1 MESEVK
7 EQLIARV
14 ERALESIRPFLEA
27 DGGNIAVVDI
37 NDDMELQV
45 MLTGSCETCP
55 MSNSTMKG
63 GVEGTILS
71 AVPEIK
77 KIISI

>member
-1 MESEVK
+1 MDVIEK
-7 EQLIARV
+7 DKLLQRV
-14 ERALESIRPFLEA
+14 ELALQSIRPFLEA
-27 DGGNIAVVDI
+27 DGGNIEIIDL
-37 NDDMELQV
+37 NEEMELQV

-55 MSNSTMKG
+55 MSASTMKG